1 MKSDERK
8 MHMTMK
14 RKFMSAAADSNETCT
29 TYSKSDSSNMIGNDL
44 DEIIQELFNKLLHK
58 YQIAGVEKFI
68 KGSKFKIFKEYI
80 LYPIK

>member
-1 MKSDERK
+1 
-8 MHMTMK
+8 MK
-14 RKFMSAAADSNETCT
+14 RKFMSAADSNSNETRT

-44 DEIIQELFNKLLHK
+44 DEIIQELFYKLLHK

-68 KGSKFKIFKEYI
+68 KGSKFKMFKEYI

>member
-1 MKSDERK
+1 
-8 MHMTMK
+8 MK
-14 RKFMSAAADSNETCT
+14 RKFMSAADSNSNETRT

-44 DEIIQELFNKLLHK
+44 DEIIQELFYKLLHK

-68 KGSKFKIFKEYI
+68 TGSKFKMFKEYI

>member
-1 MKSDERK
+1 
-8 MHMTMK
+8 MHLTVK
-14 RKFMSAAADSNETCT
+14 RKFMSAADSNSNETRS

-44 DEIIQELFNKLLHK
+44 DEIIQELFYKLLHK

-68 KGSKFKIFKEYI
+68 KGNKFKMFKEYI

>member
-1 MKSDERK
+1 
-8 MHMTMK
+8 MHLTMK
-14 RKFMSAAADSNETCT
+14 RKFMSAADSNSNETRT

-44 DEIIQELFNKLLHK
+44 DEIIQELFYKLLHK

-68 KGSKFKIFKEYI
+68 KGSKFKMFKEYI

>member
-1 MKSDERK
+1 
-8 MHMTMK
+8 
-14 RKFMSAAADSNETCT
+14 MSAADSSSNETRT

-44 DEIIQELFNKLLHK
+44 DEIIQEHFYKLLHK

-68 KGSKFKIFKEYI
+68 KGSKFKMFKEYI

>member
-1 MKSDERK
+1 
-8 MHMTMK
+8 
-14 RKFMSAAADSNETCT
+14 MSAADSNSNETRT

-44 DEIIQELFNKLLHK
+44 DEIIQELFYKLLHK

-68 KGSKFKIFKEYI
+68 KGSKFKMFKEYI

>member
-1 MKSDERK
+1 
-8 MHMTMK
+8 
-14 RKFMSAAADSNETCT
+14 MSAADSSSNETRT

-44 DEIIQELFNKLLHK
+44 DEIIQELFYKLLHK

-68 KGSKFKIFKEYI
+68 KGSKFKMFKEYI

>member
-1 MKSDERK
+1 
-8 MHMTMK
+8 MK
-14 RKFMSAAADSNETCT
+14 RKFMSAADSNSNETRT

-44 DEIIQELFNKLLHK
+44 DEIIQELFYKLLHK

-68 KGSKFKIFKEYI
+68 KGNKFKIFKEYI